1 VPFLFRPAVFNLAE
15 PPPTGFDLRFR
26 LWDIPVRVHPFF
38 WLAALILFSPYLG
51 APSAPML
58 LAIWVA
64 IFFFSILIHELGH
77 AVVMKHY
84 GDHPSIVLYAFG
96 GLAIPSG
103 SGFGDFYDAGWRPR
117 AKLNPIRKIQISFA
131 GPLAG
136 FIVAFVAILIARTF
150 GVKIWFEMFGYFPEI
165 QVEGVESFPLLFLL
179 HQLVWINVFWGLIN
193 LLPVY
198 PLDGGQISRELFVL
212 SGAYDG
218 IRKSLYLS
226 MFVAIGAA
234 LFGWQ
239 MLGSLWMG
247 IMFASLAFSSW
258 QSIQQISRF

>member
-1 VPFLFRPAVFNLAE
+1 MFNLAE
-15 PPPTGFDLRFR
+15 PPPTRFDLRFR

-38 WLAALILFSPYLG
+38 WLAALILFGG
-51 APSAPML
+51 AMNLPNAPLL

-64 IFFFSILIHELGH
+64 VFFFSILIHELGH

-84 GDHPSIVLYAFG
+84 GDRPSIVLYAFG
-96 GLAIPSG
+96 GLAIPGG

-117 AKLNPIRKIQISFA
+117 ARLNPIRKIQISFA

-136 FIVAFVAILIARTF
+136 FLLAFAAILIARTM
-150 GVKIWFEMFGYFPEI
+150 GVKVWFELDGYFPDI
-165 QVEGVESFPLLFLL
+165 RIDGSLLERSLGLWFLL

-198 PLDGGQISRELFVL
+198 PLDGGQISRELFTL
-212 SGAYDG
+212 SGVYDG
-218 IRKSLYLS
+218 ARKSLYLS

-239 MLGSLWMG
+239 MLGSLWMA
-247 IMFASLAFSSW
+247 ILFASLAFSSW
-258 QSIQQISRF
+258 QTIQQMSRF